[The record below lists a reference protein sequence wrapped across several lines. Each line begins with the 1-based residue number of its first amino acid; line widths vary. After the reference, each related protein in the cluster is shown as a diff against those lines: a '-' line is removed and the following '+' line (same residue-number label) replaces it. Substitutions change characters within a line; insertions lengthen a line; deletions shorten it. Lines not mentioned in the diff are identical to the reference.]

1 MNDFKLDKH
10 PKIKPGFIIP
20 ENYFE
25 NFENNILSKF
35 PQNDIR
41 IIQMKSNERSWIY
54 TAAAILIL
62 ALAIPSLNRII
73 PKIDENNVAIENY
86 LAYTD
91 ISDENLVELLSVKD
105 IQQINVDNTIE
116 DKTIEDALSS
126 NSNLENYIID

>member
-25 NFENNILSKF
+25 NFENNLLSKF

-41 IIQMKSNERSWIY
+41 IIQMKSDDRSWIY

-62 ALAIPSLNRII
+62 ALAIPFLNRIM
-73 PKIDENNVAIENY
+73 PNTDENNAIEKY
-86 LAYTD
+86 LTYTD
-91 ISDENLVELLSVKD
+91 ISDENLVELLSIKD
-105 IQQINVDNTIE
+105 IQQLNVDYIIE